1 MKILFDVLPLIFFFA
16 MYKIAG
22 RMPDQG
28 AAFATHWLGAL
39 VQGGVV
45 GSVEAPA
52 LLATVVVLVAT
63 LVQVSWMKIT
73 GRKIDMML
81 WVGLILI
88 VVFGGLTVWFHNQM
102 FIMWKPSITYWLL
115 GLVFWASQTFFHK
128 NLPRATLRSA
138 DIELP
143 DTVAQRLNFAYV
155 AVFAL
160 LGLLNLLV
168 VYFLRD
174 YWVVFHTFVVT
185 GLLFV
190 FMIGQGFYLHKH
202 FEPEQATDKPA
213 S

>member
-16 MYKIAG
+16 TYKIAG
-22 RMPDQG
+22 GLPDQG

-45 GSVEAPA
+45 GSTEAPA
-52 LLATVVVLVAT
+52 LLSTVVVLVAT
-63 LVQVSWMKIT
+63 LVQVTWMKLT
-73 GRKIDMML
+73 GRRIDMML
-81 WVGLILI
+81 WVGLALI

-115 GLVFWASQTFFHK
+115 GLVFWGSQTFFHK
-128 NLPRATLRSA
+128 NIPRATLRSA

-160 LGLLNLLV
+160 LGLMNLWV
-168 VYFLRD
+168 VYFMRD
-174 YWVVFHTFVVT
+174 YWVVFHTFVST
-185 GLLFV
+185 GLLFL
-190 FMIGQGFYLHKH
+190 FMIGQGVYLHKH
-202 FEPEQATDKPA
+202 IDPAQAADEPAP
-213 S
+213 

>member
-16 MYKIAG
+16 TYKITG
-22 RMPDQG
+22 GLPDQG
-28 AAFATHWLGAL
+28 AAFATHWLGSL

-45 GSVEAPA
+45 GSTEAPA
-52 LLATVVVLVAT
+52 LLATVVVLIAT
-63 LVQVSWMKIT
+63 LVQVTWMKAT
-73 GRKIDMML
+73 KHKIDMML
-81 WVGLILI
+81 WVGLVLI

-115 GLVFWASQTFFHK
+115 GLVFWASQAFFHK

-138 DIELP
+138 QIELP

-160 LGLLNLLV
+160 LGLLNLWV
-168 VYFLRD
+168 VYFFRD
-174 YWVVFHTFVVT
+174 YWVLFHTFIST
-185 GLLFV
+185 GLLFI
-190 FMIGQGFYLHKH
+190 FMVGQGFYLNKH
-202 FEPEQATDKPA
+202 IDPEQGSDKTA

>member
-1 MKILFDVLPLIFFFA
+1 MKIIFDVLPLIFFFA
-16 MYKIAG
+16 TYKFAG
-22 RMPDQG
+22 SMPDQG

-45 GSVEAPA
+45 GSTEAPA
-52 LLATVVVLVAT
+52 LLSTVVVLVAT
-63 LVQVSWMKIT
+63 LVQVTWMKVT
-73 GRKIDMML
+73 GRKIDLML
-81 WVGLILI
+81 WVGLALI

-115 GLVFWASQTFFHK
+115 GLVFWGSQTFFHR
-128 NLPRATLRSA
+128 NIPRATLRSA

-160 LGLLNLLV
+160 LGLMNLWV
-168 VYFLRD
+168 VYFMRD
-174 YWVVFHTFVVT
+174 YWVVFHTFVST

-190 FMIGQGFYLHKH
+190 FMIGQGVYLHKH
-202 FEPEQATDKPA
+202 IDPQPAADKPA
-213 S
+213 P